1 MGFTGILSGSLGF
14 TGILSGPS
22 RERFENPWCSALENI
37 CGKAALYEWPLF
49 FIITI
54 ISTVCFVV
62 LQETLTSELQE
73 SREKNASLSSALAEE
88 KVQVTKLV
96 ELNCTLEEEK
106 QSMVASLE
114 EMKKNLSAEESEKV
128 ASLWVEQF

>member
-1 MGFTGILSGSLGF
+1 MSYC
-14 TGILSGPS
+14 
-22 RERFENPWCSALENI
+22 R
-37 CGKAALYEWPLF
+37 KK
-49 FIITI
+49 
-54 ISTVCFVV
+54 
-62 LQETLTSELQE
+62 LTSELQE
-73 SREKNASLSSALAEE
+73 SQEVNASLSSALAEE

-128 ASLWVEQF
+128 ASL

>member
-1 MGFTGILSGSLGF
+1 M
-14 TGILSGPS
+14 
-22 RERFENPWCSALENI
+22 NPWCSALENI
-37 CGKAALYEWPLF
+37 CGKAALYEWLLF

-54 ISTVCFVV
+54 NSTVYFVV
-62 LQETLTSELQE
+62 LQEKLTNELQE
-73 SREKNASLSSALAEE
+73 SQEVNASLSAVLAEE
-88 KVQVTKLV
+88 KAQVTKLV

-128 ASLWVEQF
+128 ALLWVEHF